1 MQDEGAQIHMARLNA
16 IADKGGRGGKLDGGL
31 GDVILRIGFDLF
43 GKSLALL
50 VKELLLRQAHR
61 LLAPVEVELT
71 SSARVADV
79 PLSMRTVLRHK
90 EHHCGTGDGRASLLP
105 GRVQ

>member
-1 MQDEGAQIHMARLNA
+1 MLI
-16 IADKGGRGGKLDGGL
+16 GGG
-31 GDVILRIGFDLF
+31 
-43 GKSLALL
+43 GKSLVLL

-71 SSARVADV
+71 SSARGADV

-90 EHHCGTGDGRASLLP
+90 EPPLREWRRACIASSWQSTVTWALAGFLDVV
-105 GRVQ
+105 GGGEARMLRS